1 MFTPYYALAS
11 NLIGFKR
18 DTLRVK
24 VVRSEGNYRWIV
36 TADLSDAGTHLVL
49 DSSQVGAPLPN

>member
-11 NLIGFKR
+11 NLIGFKN

-24 VVRSEGNYRWIV
+24 VVRSEGNYRWVV
-36 TADLSDAGTHLVL
+36 TADLSDSGTNLVL
-49 DSSQVGAPLPN
+49 DASQVSAPLPN